1 MTEPLTPSLSVS
13 KCVKVLINPLR
24 FPAREYHRHPQLTL
38 ERIGAQSVCPPVCVY
53 VCVHVC
59 ARARLCTTLCDPMDY
74 SLQGFSVQGIFQT
87 RLLKWGSKKLNTLV
101 KVTEHILC
109 LCLFNST
116 LTSLEAESLPDPRVF
131 ESSGSSP
138 RLVPADVCGMAE
150 PGRRPFLGPS
160 TISPSTSSDFG
171 NHAGVLGVLTKD
183 FESRLGLPGRAPG
196 SAGPSA
202 CRACTTPPPGRW
214 RRSSCPAS
222 GTSDCG
228 STPTT
233 LWLVRAV
240 RAQAP
245 LGGRAFL
252 TAFLPLRDPGEAWP
266 QTWEGEGFART
277 SIHPGSPPSP
287 PLPAQAGSGG
297 SAWGSDCSLPAG
309 GLLTG
314 RYQYEDKDGKQPVG
328 RFFGNSWAEVY
339 RNR

>member
-53 VCVHVC
+53 ACVHVC

-183 FESRLGLPGRAPG
+183 FESRLGLPGRAP
-196 SAGPSA
+196 
-202 CRACTTPPPGRW
+202 
-214 RRSSCPAS
+214 
-222 GTSDCG
+222 
-228 STPTT
+228 
-233 LWLVRAV
+233 
-240 RAQAP
+240 AQLA
-245 LGGRAFL
+245 L
-252 TAFLPLRDPGEAWP
+252 
-266 QTWEGEGFART
+266 
-277 SIHPGSPPSP
+277 
-287 PLPAQAGSGG
+287 
-297 SAWGSDCSLPAG
+297 LPAG
-309 GLLTG
+309 HVQRHHPAGGDGAPALPPALRTAVLRLQPSGWYGLCGHRL
-314 RYQYEDKDGKQPVG
+314 P
-328 RFFGNSWAEVY
+328 WAGGPS
-339 RNR
+339 